1 MLARALSTHAGE
13 VMQRLRL
20 EKIDFL
26 ESSVATE
33 DLQIMHQVRDELDA
47 IKGKRCRNHV
57 ARSTMLCQEEGYE

>member
-1 MLARALSTHAGE
+1 
-13 VMQRLRL
+13 MQRLRL